1 MCLIDQFQIFY
12 NLEYLRLYEY
22 LIISQFPVSPQII
35 YFRWLCVV
43 HFGFCFQYKLI
54 KDALI
59 SVFYT
64 YILFTLWESLHSTLY
79 GTDLLY
85 RETWKHYQLSV
96 VAWLSSCRPRT
107 LSKNLEFDLS
117 GLFLLI
123 YCQSSETG
131 LIFFLSL
138 MLLCLSR
145 SEFQC
150 SPTPAFSLPARDRIA
165 HHLPWS

>member
-1 MCLIDQFQIFY
+1 MFDIIVYDIINMCLIDQFQIFY

-64 YILFTLWESLHSTLY
+64 YIGPFPIALNPLW
-79 GTDLLY
+79 
-85 RETWKHYQLSV
+85 
-96 VAWLSSCRPRT
+96 
-107 LSKNLEFDLS
+107 N
-117 GLFLLI
+117 
-123 YCQSSETG
+123 
-131 LIFFLSL
+131 
-138 MLLCLSR
+138 
-145 SEFQC
+145 
-150 SPTPAFSLPARDRIA
+150 
-165 HHLPWS
+165 